1 MRKFFEYIGLLS
13 LMCFSFF
20 ITEKTITI
28 AKNVDNIM
36 IDIKNNYKKYELKS
50 SDALINDNFITPGI
64 CGKKV
69 DLNKTY
75 NEMKILG
82 IYDDKLYQYIYYK
95 PDINIDNNLDK
106 YINRGN
112 DYKNYIYIFFDL
124 NNTNK
129 YIINNYDFKYYNFIV
144 QSDFYFNN
152 QKIIKKL
159 VDNNNSIL
167 IENTDFKKLK
177 KVSKHYND
185 VYSKNIYCYNY
196 NYDEKFLDMCSN
208 NKNNSISKIN
218 KISDNYFLNIKKNLK
233 KGNFYK
239 INLSNDMIKKLK
251 LIEEYIDSK
260 GISRSSIDI
269 HLKEC

>member
-159 VDNNNSIL
+159 VDNNN
-167 IENTDFKKLK
+167 
-177 KVSKHYND
+177 
-185 VYSKNIYCYNY
+185 
-196 NYDEKFLDMCSN
+196 
-208 NKNNSISKIN
+208 
-218 KISDNYFLNIKKNLK
+218 
-233 KGNFYK
+233 
-239 INLSNDMIKKLK
+239 
-251 LIEEYIDSK
+251 
-260 GISRSSIDI
+260 
-269 HLKEC
+269 